1 MANQGKWIRRG
12 SLIGLID
19 DYYCSC
25 CNSAPPTK
33 KVGITWG
40 WDFKDICPVCGASM
54 TKEDK

>member
-1 MANQGKWIRRG
+1 MVNQGKWVRRG
-12 SLIGLID
+12 SFIGLID

-25 CNSAPPTK
+25 CNAAPPTK

-40 WDFKDICPVCGASM
+40 WDFKDTCPVCGANM